1 MARRPRNAIMTSFFH
16 VMTQGIEKSYIFEEE
31 KEIKYYINIMEKKKS
46 KYDVDIIAYCI
57 MNNHAHLLLKV
68 KDINSLSS
76 FMHSIN
82 TQYAIYYNQKHDRVG
97 YVFRNR
103 YKSQEIYTDR
113 QLWNCISYIFYNPVK
128 AGICK
133 SPEEYPYSNYRENRY
148 KLAKPEKETEFI
160 DIEEKISL
168 SDCIKEYLGNR
179 NIEYVKNDKNE
190 LKNMVNYLKNVKSF
204 SFRKMEKELGI
215 GREKLRML
223 LK

>member
-1 MARRPRNAIMTSFFH
+1 MMLVKKEVDRDLVI
-16 VMTQGIEKSYIFEEE
+16 VKKG
-31 KEIKYYINIMEKKKS
+31 KEIKVKPKHLIPPFMGEVFDGVVKGFDKEFKDSTLSQIATQLFSQYSIYI
-46 KYDVDIIAYCI
+46 Y
-57 MNNHAHLLLKV
+57 
-68 KDINSLSS
+68 
-76 FMHSIN
+76 
-82 TQYAIYYNQKHDRVG
+82 
-97 YVFRNR
+97 
-103 YKSQEIYTDR
+103 
-113 QLWNCISYIFYNPVK
+113 
-128 AGICK
+128 
-133 SPEEYPYSNYRENRY
+133 PEEYPYSNYRENRY